1 MDACSLCYWNF
12 RLCFAIVIFL
22 PGPLFPFLSFSSSRL
37 HLAMVFLSVSLVLGS
52 SPFYY
57 FYLLLSSSLFS
68 FFAIAFPISL
78 HSSLP
83 LPSLTLCLYP
93 TFALLSLGL
102 FLLLLHLLFLIFS
115 LTLLCLFLSP
125 ILLCVV
131 FRSLISFNIFSF
143 VILLSS
149 SFSSPELFF
158 LTQFSSSTSLSSFHS
173 DPSSPSFLFLP
184 TNVFLFLSS
193 RFPVVT
199 SPSSASSDA
208 STCLS
213 NTSRLGYH
221 VSGGQWHTLWFLSL
235 YLHPRATKPSSW
247 PLPLLFLLPFA
258 SFQDRISLLF
268 VSPPSSKTLSVLLCP
283 LFQGPLPPL
292 LPSPTLPHLP
302 SSQPLTRLLF

>member
-37 HLAMVFLSVSLVLGS
+37 HLAMVFLSVSLVFGS

-102 FLLLLHLLFLIFS
+102 FLLLHLLFLIFS
-115 LTLLCLFLSP
+115 PTLLCLFPSP

-143 VILLSS
+143 VILLSI

-193 RFPVVT
+193 PLSCRNLALQRELGRQHLLKQHITAWVSRIRRAMAHVMVFILV
-199 SPSSASSDA
+199 SSSES
-208 STCLS
+208 
-213 NTSRLGYH
+213 H
-221 VSGGQWHTLWFLSL
+221 
-235 YLHPRATKPSSW
+235 
-247 PLPLLFLLPFA
+247 
-258 SFQDRISLLF
+258 
-268 VSPPSSKTLSVLLCP
+268 
-283 LFQGPLPPL
+283 
-292 LPSPTLPHLP
+292 
-302 SSQPLTRLLF
+302 